1 MIQENERRWYR
12 RTLSNHSARVVLKN
26 TSPALTCFVE
36 EMSVGGARLRF
47 ADALDLPQ
55 EFVLEIPSLTLR
67 VDARLAWSRGEHRG
81 VRFIWPQQMKYGV
94 AGPRTGPPSSGS

>member
-1 MIQENERRWYR
+1 MFHENERRWYR
-12 RTLSNHSARVVLKN
+12 RTLSTHSARVFLKN
-26 TSPALTCFVE
+26 ASPALTCIVE
-36 EMSVGGARLRF
+36 DMSVGGARLKF
-47 ADALDLPQ
+47 ADTFDLPR

-81 VRFIWPQQMKYGV
+81 VRFIWPQHMKYGA